1 MCMFQCGT
9 SASSAWCPRKLMDRS
24 GPTSPPWPG
33 GREWSMETFIIPPA
47 SNRHP
52 YLDIIKSWVS
62 DTLALMWI
70 YIHWYGHIALNV
82 FTSGKGIACMNWR
95 NLENYV
101 LNFFFFLL
109 SGLLFKRSTLLLPT
123 KERLKFIFSKISQV
137 SRGAYTKQYNALIL
151 IN

>member
-1 MCMFQCGT
+1 
-9 SASSAWCPRKLMDRS
+9 
-24 GPTSPPWPG
+24 
-33 GREWSMETFIIPPA
+33 
-47 SNRHP
+47 
-52 YLDIIKSWVS
+52 
-62 DTLALMWI
+62 MWI

-82 FTSGKGIACMNWR
+82 FTSGKGDSMYQLKELRKLCIK
-95 NLENYV
+95 L
-101 LNFFFFLL
+101 FFFFLL